1 MLVRFFVFHPF
12 VSLCIHTICTH
23 NLYITYIFIGLLFF
37 YFLLCNTPGAKFTFD
52 LSPMTIVMTTQTI
65 PFYHFV
71 TSLCAIVGGVFTVV
85 GMFDSA
91 LFATWNAVAKKNA
104 MGKLI

>member
-1 MLVRFFVFHPF
+1 MFDSFIKQIEYFRKFYQLFFV
-12 VSLCIHTICTH
+12 LDA
-23 NLYITYIFIGLLFF
+23 YR
-37 YFLLCNTPGAKFTFD
+37 
-52 LSPMTIVMTTQTI
+52 
-65 PFYHFV
+65 FYHFV

>member
-1 MLVRFFVFHPF
+1 
-12 VSLCIHTICTH
+12 
-23 NLYITYIFIGLLFF
+23 
-37 YFLLCNTPGAKFTFD
+37 
-52 LSPMTIVMTTQTI
+52 MTIVMTTQTI